1 MKNELVRIV
10 TASLLGMAFV
20 VTSVGG
26 LAADFDKKAATML
39 FKRNECNKCHAK
51 DRDKKGT
58 ALKKLSV
65 ELKEKEDPIGEI
77 VKNLT
82 TQPMVKLLDTGKE
95 EKHTKIDTED
105 MGEIENLGKWILS
118 L

>member
-1 MKNELVRIV
+1 
-10 TASLLGMAFV
+10 
-20 VTSVGG
+20 
-26 LAADFDKKAATML
+26 ML

-58 ALKKLSV
+58 ALRKLAK
-65 ELKEKEDPIGEI
+65 ELKEKEDPMGEI

-118 L
+118 Q